1 VRVPAVRT
9 GKRAVI
15 SVRRGAR
22 PRLRVLRSAATAAV
36 VLCGLVACATTSGG
50 GSPYGTG
57 DPTLAA
63 SNPGG
68 GTIDP
73 FLTDGRAVLRALD
86 TIAAHSGKPL
96 RVTSMNADRTN
107 GLTIHVQEP
116 KKHVNVDEY
125 VITPDGTLSGPTPV
139 KVVSL
144 DGRPITAAAVDLEA
158 FDPKKIAFA
167 RLTQLAREAI
177 AKSHFPDARVSQW
190 ELDGLG
196 PDDRRYV
203 YLDASRGRPVAAV
216 NPDLRIVRMQ
226 F

>member
-1 VRVPAVRT
+1 MRVPAVRT

-68 GTIDP
+68 GTVDP

-125 VITPDGTLSGPTPV
+125 VITPDGTLSGPTPDFATPFDTFLLTCPPCQQPRQP
-139 KVVSL
+139 SPAPTRL
-144 DGRPITAAAVDLEA
+144 RPAATFYNHL
-158 FDPKKIAFA
+158 IQCA
-167 RLTQLAREAI
+167 RL
-177 AKSHFPDARVSQW
+177 
-190 ELDGLG
+190 
-196 PDDRRYV
+196 
-203 YLDASRGRPVAAV
+203 
-216 NPDLRIVRMQ
+216 PDLLPLPINHVEGG
-226 F
+226 